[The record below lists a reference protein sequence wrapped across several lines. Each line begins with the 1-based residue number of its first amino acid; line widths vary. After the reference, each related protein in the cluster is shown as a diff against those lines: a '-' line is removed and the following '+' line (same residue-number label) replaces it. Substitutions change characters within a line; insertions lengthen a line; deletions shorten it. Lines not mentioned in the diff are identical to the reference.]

1 MSTVNDFRWSALDHV
16 TIERKLSA
24 LKKEIAHEI
33 KSGDKL
39 TPIGESE
46 NIGTFRSA
54 RLFHSFEVI
63 QNERADEWVNRVYT
77 IYCNQWAAQ
86 GGEKTPEFIR
96 GVWSNALYHF
106 IMDEILSFLR
116 LAFAIDERAIKLLD
130 HTYSNLPQG
139 VEANRRISSVNR
151 IYSDVL
157 KLWGEKKIPAEASAL
172 KVFIAKPPFDASRP
186 IFPPVE
192 PLSAAPATSRQT
204 GSTYLRTKEKDLKN
218 GLRQDPANALLQQQ
232 LMEELSRQQRLA
244 QELVDLQGPEL
255 AISVFGR
262 TDLEI
267 AEEIKSLR
275 ISMIISKGSPEPD
288 GMTVEEVIPVFK
300 HSETY
305 ESIIFNGENY
315 TLQERQAAVVKMLH
329 EALQKGHPAVSM
341 RKILSI
347 PGCEAVSSVR
357 DIFKSRSQLWG
368 TLITNCEESGEGR
381 GFYRLHPS
389 IKV

>member
-1 MSTVNDFRWSALDHV
+1 
-16 TIERKLSA
+16 
-24 LKKEIAHEI
+24 
-33 KSGDKL
+33 
-39 TPIGESE
+39 
-46 NIGTFRSA
+46 
-54 RLFHSFEVI
+54 
-63 QNERADEWVNRVYT
+63 
-77 IYCNQWAAQ
+77 
-86 GGEKTPEFIR
+86 
-96 GVWSNALYHF
+96 
-106 IMDEILSFLR
+106 

-232 LMEELSRQQRLA
+232 LLEELSRQQRLA